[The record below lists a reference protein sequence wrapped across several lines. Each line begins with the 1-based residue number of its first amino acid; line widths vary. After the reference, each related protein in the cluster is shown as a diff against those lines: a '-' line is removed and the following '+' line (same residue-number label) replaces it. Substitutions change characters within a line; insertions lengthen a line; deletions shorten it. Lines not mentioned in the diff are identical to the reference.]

1 MIPLTRPFPS
11 PLDRLHQ
18 WRPGDAVATIDGRP
32 LEDILDL
39 YYYAPEAS
47 TTALGIRRADGAE
60 VTVQM
65 DPGDIHAVTECFAPM
80 EFKTCACDCV
90 FCFIDQNPKGM
101 REPIY
106 VKDEDYRFSFLYGNY
121 ITLTSLG
128 RKGLER
134 IIRQNLSPLYV
145 SVHATDID
153 VRTRML
159 GIKRRFDVMVILKQ
173 LVEAG
178 IEIHTQVV
186 LCPGWNDG
194 AILEQTFRDL
204 LTLAAPKDD
213 DAAAFTAVSR
223 RGHGYEDAGMGE
235 GGALNTADQS
245 LAPAQVDGASDDNL
259 NGDDQRVAPAQVRSN
274 SARTGATDNEFGILA
289 PAQLPCG
296 EPAFRNEDDDDDLT
310 GLAPAQADD
319 ADDSDAATRATGGI
333 RSLAIVPVG
342 LSNHRDGLTKLDP
355 VTPPVAN
362 ATIDQ
367 VTAWQLEARAQLG
380 YGFVYLS
387 DEFYLQTGRPFPA
400 ADDYDEFWQIDN
412 AIGLTCRLRDTW
424 REELEWAARDGD
436 LPQTPLTVLTGELA
450 ATAWRREFTP
460 VLEAAGAPPVE
471 VVGVPNTFYGASV
484 TVAGL
489 LSGGDLKSALNQLPQ
504 LPVRDVVL
512 SPRVFNA
519 DGLTLDGLTLD
530 DLVAGQPHR
539 VHVGEEDGF
548 VDFWR
553 GLG

>member
-1 MIPLTRPFPS
+1 MIPLIRPFPA
-11 PLDRLHQ
+11 PLDRLHD
-18 WRPGDAVATIDGRP
+18 WREGDAVFELDGRP

-39 YYYAPEAS
+39 YYYAPEES
-47 TTALGIRRADGAE
+47 TTALGIRRADGGE
-60 VTVQM
+60 LIVRL

-101 REPIY
+101 RAPIY

-128 RKGLER
+128 RRGLER
-134 IIRQNLSPLYV
+134 IIRQRLSPLYV

-159 GIKRRFDVMVILKQ
+159 GIKRRYDVMLILRQ
-173 LVEAG
+173 LVAAG

-186 LCPGWNDG
+186 LCPGWNEG
-194 AILEQTFRDL
+194 LILEKTFRDL
-204 LTLAAPKDD
+204 VTLAAPKDED
-213 DAAAFTAVSR
+213 EAAFEAVSR
-223 RGHGYEDAGMGE
+223 RGHGYEESGMGDGDE
-235 GGALNTADQS
+235 PPLAPVQEAADFDVLAPAKLPCGEPVFANPDDDEDDLS
-245 LAPAQVDGASDDNL
+245 GLAPAQVGSPDDEP
-259 NGDDQRVAPAQVRSN
+259 GVT
-274 SARTGATDNEFGILA
+274 ARA
-289 PAQLPCG
+289 
-296 EPAFRNEDDDDDLT
+296 
-310 GLAPAQADD
+310 
-319 ADDSDAATRATGGI
+319 GGI

-355 VTPPVAN
+355 VTPAVAT

-367 VTAWQLEARAQLG
+367 VAGWQQEARAKLG

-387 DEFYLQTGRPFPA
+387 DEFYLQTGQPFPPA
-400 ADDYDEFWQIDN
+400 ADYDEFWQIDN

-424 REELEWAARDGD
+424 AEELGWAVTDGD
-436 LPQTPLTVLTGELA
+436 MPTRPLTVLTGELA

-460 VLEAAGAPPVE
+460 VMEAAGAPPVE
-471 VVGVPNTFYGASV
+471 VVGVANTFYGASV

-489 LSGGDLKSALNQLPQ
+489 LSGGDLRRALLTLPSN
-504 LPVRDVVL
+504 PVRDVVL
-512 SPRVFNA
+512 SPRVLNA

-530 DLVAGQPHR
+530 DLAVGQPHR
-539 VHVGEEDGF
+539 LHVGEEDGF
-548 VDFWR
+548 IDFWR
-553 GLG
+553 QLG

>member
-1 MIPLTRPFPS
+1 MIPLTRPFPA
-11 PLDRLHQ
+11 PLDRLHAWQ
-18 WRPGDAVATIDGRP
+18 AGDAVVQLDGRP

-39 YYYAPEAS
+39 YYYAPEES
-47 TTALGIRRADGAE
+47 TTALGIRRADGSE
-60 VTVQM
+60 VTVRL

-101 REPIY
+101 REQIY

-134 IIRQNLSPLYV
+134 IIRQRLSPLYV

-159 GIKRRFDVMVILKQ
+159 GIKRRFDVVAILRQ

-194 AILEQTFRDL
+194 PVLEQTFRDL

-213 DAAAFTAVSR
+213 DQAAFAPVCR
-223 RGHGYEDAGMGE
+223 RGHGYEDQEPGDAGAE
-235 GGALNTADQS
+235 GTAGDPFPVR
-245 LAPAQVDGASDDNL
+245 APARA
-259 NGDDQRVAPAQVRSN
+259 
-274 SARTGATDNEFGILA
+274 
-289 PAQLPCG
+289 PCG
-296 EPAFRNEDDDDDLT
+296 EPLFDDGDDLLAIASP
-310 GLAPAQADD
+310 GLAPAQADGP
-319 ADDSDAATRATGGI
+319 ADDPAEEQACEQGGI

-342 LSNHRDGLTKLDP
+342 LSVHREGLTKLDP
-355 VTPPVAN
+355 VTAPVAA
-362 ATIDQ
+362 ATIAQ
-367 VTAWQLEARAQLG
+367 VTAWQQEARAQLG

-387 DEFYLQTGRPFPA
+387 DEFYLQTGQPFPP
-400 ADDYDEFWQIDN
+400 ADSYDEFWQVDN

-424 REELEWAARDGD
+424 QEELEWAVRDGD
-436 LPQTPLTVLTGELA
+436 LPTLPLTVLTGQLA
-450 ATAWRREFTP
+450 ATAWRREFAP
-460 VLEAAGAPPVE
+460 VLAAAGAPPVE
-471 VVGVPNTFYGASV
+471 VVGVENTFYGASV

-489 LSGGDLKSALNQLPQ
+489 LSGGDLRRALLLLPPE
-504 LPVRDVVL
+504 PVRDIVL
-512 SPRVFNA
+512 SPRVLNA

-530 DLVAGQPHR
+530 DLAAGQPHR
-539 VHVGEEDGF
+539 LHVGEEDGF
-548 VDFWR
+548 IDFWR
-553 GLG
+553 QMG

>member
-1 MIPLTRPFPS
+1 MIPLIRPFPA
-11 PLDRLHQ
+11 PLDRLHAWQ
-18 WRPGDAVATIDGRP
+18 PGDAVVLLDGRP

-39 YYYAPEAS
+39 YYYAPDES
-47 TTALGIRRADGAE
+47 TTRLGIRRADGSE
-60 VTVQM
+60 TTVRL
-65 DPGDIHAVTECFAPM
+65 DPGDLGAVTECFAPM

-101 REPIY
+101 RDAIY

-128 RKGLER
+128 RKGVER
-134 IIRQNLSPLYV
+134 IVRQHLSPLYV

-159 GIKRRFDVMVILKQ
+159 GIKRRIDVMAILRQ
-173 LVEAG
+173 LTAAG

-204 LTLAAPKDD
+204 LTLAAPKQDD
-213 DAAAFTAVSR
+213 EAAFTPVSR
-223 RGHGYEDAGMGE
+223 RGHGYEAG
-235 GGALNTADQS
+235 
-245 LAPAQVDGASDDNL
+245 
-259 NGDDQRVAPAQVRSN
+259 
-274 SARTGATDNEFGILA
+274 
-289 PAQLPCG
+289 
-296 EPAFRNEDDDDDLT
+296 DDDD
-310 GLAPAQADD
+310 APA
-319 ADDSDAATRATGGI
+319 TTPGGI

-342 LSNHRDGLTKLDP
+342 LSVHREGLTKLEP
-355 VTPPVAN
+355 VTPPLAS

-367 VTAWQLEARAQLG
+367 VAAFQDEARGRLG
-380 YGFVYLS
+380 YGFAYLS
-387 DEFYLQTGRPFPA
+387 DEFYLHAGRPFPPA
-400 ADDYDEFWQIDN
+400 ASYDEFWQIDN

-424 REELEWAARDGD
+424 AEELQWAITDGD
-436 LPQTPLTVLTGELA
+436 LPTRPLTVLTGELA
-450 ATAWRREFTP
+450 ASAWRREFTP

-489 LSGGDLKSALNQLPQ
+489 LSGTDLRKALLALPAV
-504 LPVRDVVL
+504 PVRDVVL
-512 SPRVFNA
+512 SPRVLNA

-530 DLVAGQPHR
+530 DLAAGQPHR

-548 VDFWR
+548 IDFWR
-553 GLG
+553 QMG

>member
-1 MIPLTRPFPS
+1 MIPLTRPFPP
-11 PLDRLHQ
+11 PLDRLHA
-18 WRPGDAVATIDGRP
+18 WRPGDAVVTIDGRP

-39 YYYAPEAS
+39 YYYAPEAD
-47 TTALGIRRADGAE
+47 TTALGIRRSDGAD
-60 VTVQM
+60 VTVRL

-101 REPIY
+101 RAPIY

-128 RKGLER
+128 RRGLER

-159 GIKRRFDVMVILKQ
+159 GIKRRFDVMLILKQ

-186 LCPGWNDG
+186 LCPGWNEG
-194 AILEQTFRDL
+194 AVLEKTFRDL

-213 DAAAFTAVSR
+213 DEAAFTAVSR
-223 RGHGYEDAGMGE
+223 RGHGYEEGGMGE
-235 GGALNTADQS
+235 DADALI
-245 LAPAQVDGASDDNL
+245 SDD
-259 NGDDQRVAPAQVRSN
+259 QP
-274 SARTGATDNEFGILA
+274 LA

-296 EPAFRNEDDDDDLT
+296 EPVAANDSDDDDLT
-310 GLAPAQADD
+310 ALAPAQVEGGDD
-319 ADDSDAATRATGGI
+319 RGRGGI

-342 LSNHRDGLTKLDP
+342 LSNHRDGLTKLEP
-355 VTPPVAN
+355 VTPQVAN

-367 VTAWQLEARAQLG
+367 VAAWQQEARASLG

-387 DEFYLQTGRPFPA
+387 DEFYLQTGRPFPP

-436 LPQTPLTVLTGELA
+436 LPTTPLTVLTGELA
-450 ATAWRREFTP
+450 AAAWRREFTP
-460 VLEAAGAPPVE
+460 VLEAANAPTVD
-471 VVGVPNTFYGASV
+471 VIGVPNTFYGASV

-489 LSGGDLKSALNQLPQ
+489 MSGGDLRKALLELPQ
-504 LPVRDVVL
+504 APVRDVVL

-519 DGLTLDGLTLD
+519 DGLTLDGLTLAE
-530 DLVAGQPHR
+530 LAAGQPHR

-548 VDFWR
+548 IDFWR
-553 GLG
+553 QLG

>member
-1 MIPLTRPFPS
+1 MIQLIRPFPA
-11 PLDRLHQ
+11 PLDRLHE
-18 WRPGDAVATIDGRP
+18 WRPGDAVILLDGRP

-39 YYYAPEAS
+39 YYYAPEER
-47 TTALGIRRADGAE
+47 TTALGLRRADGQE
-60 VTVQM
+60 LTVHL

-101 REPIY
+101 REAIY

-128 RKGLER
+128 KRGIAR
-134 IIRQNLSPLYV
+134 IIRQRLSPLYV

-159 GIKRRFDVMVILKQ
+159 GIKRRFDVMAILRQ

-186 LCPGWNDG
+186 LCPGWNEG
-194 AILEQTFRDL
+194 AVLEQTFRDL

-213 DAAAFTAVSR
+213 DTAAFTAVSR
-223 RGHGYEDAGMGE
+223 RGHGYEDAEAGE
-235 GGALNTADQS
+235 AHAG
-245 LAPAQVDGASDDNL
+245 LAHAGLAHAGL
-259 NGDDQRVAPAQVRSN
+259 AHA
-274 SARTGATDNEFGILA
+274 GIA

-296 EPAFRNEDDDDDLT
+296 EPVFAGDDDDDELPDPAPT
-310 GLAPAQADD
+310 GPALAPADE
-319 ADDSDAATRATGGI
+319 GGI

-367 VTAWQLEARAQLG
+367 VEAWQREARARLG
-380 YGFVYLS
+380 FGFVYLS
-387 DEFYLQTGRPFPA
+387 DEFYLQTGRPFPPA
-400 ADDYDEFWQIDN
+400 ADYDEFWQIDN

-424 REELEWAARDGD
+424 AEELEWAARDGA
-436 LPQTPLTVLTGELA
+436 LPHRPLTVLTGILA
-450 ATAWRREFTP
+450 ASAWRREFAP

-471 VVGVPNTFYGASV
+471 VVGVPNTFYGHTV

-489 LSGGDLKSALNQLPQ
+489 MSGADLRGALLALPAA
-504 LPVRDVVL
+504 PVRDVVL
-512 SPRVFNA
+512 SPRVLNA

-530 DLVAGQPHR
+530 DLAADQPHR
-539 VHVGEEDGF
+539 VHIGEEDGF
-548 VDFWR
+548 IDFWR
-553 GLG
+553 QLA

>member
-1 MIPLTRPFPS
+1 MIPLTRPFPP
-11 PLDRLHQ
+11 PLDRLHD

-39 YYYAPEAS
+39 YYYAPEES
-47 TTALGIRRADGAE
+47 TTALGIRRADGGE
-60 VTVQM
+60 LIVRL
-65 DPGDIHAVTECFAPM
+65 DPGDIQAVTECFAPM

-128 RKGLER
+128 RRGLER

-159 GIKRRFDVMVILKQ
+159 GIKRRFDVMVILQQ

-186 LCPGWNDG
+186 LCPGWNEG
-194 AILEQTFRDL
+194 AILEKTFRDL

-213 DAAAFTAVSR
+213 DEAAFTAVSR
-223 RGHGYEDAGMGE
+223 RGHGYEEGGMGE
-235 GGALNTADQS
+235 GADE
-245 LAPAQVDGASDDNL
+245 LI
-259 NGDDQRVAPAQVRSN
+259 GDDQPV
-274 SARTGATDNEFGILA
+274 A

-296 EPAFRNEDDDDDLT
+296 EPAFPPGDDDDDLT
-310 GLAPAQADD
+310 SLAPAQVDPDD
-319 ADDSDAATRATGGI
+319 GEPRIGGI

-342 LSNHRDGLTKLDP
+342 LSIHRDGLTKLDP
-355 VTPPVAN
+355 VTPHVAN

-367 VTAWQLEARAQLG
+367 VAAWQLEARTQLG

-387 DEFYLQTGRPFPA
+387 DEFYLQTGRPFPPA
-400 ADDYDEFWQIDN
+400 ADYDEFWQIDN

-424 REELEWAARDGD
+424 REELEWAARDND
-436 LPQTPLTVLTGELA
+436 MPTRPLTVLTGELA

-460 VLEAAGAPPVE
+460 VLEAAQAPKVD

-489 LSGGDLKSALNQLPQ
+489 LSGGDLRKALVALPQ
-504 LPVRDVVL
+504 APVRDVVL

-530 DLVAGQPHR
+530 DLTAGSPHR

-548 VDFWR
+548 IDFWR
-553 GLG
+553 QLG